1 MEGVRVVLSRLHEI
15 LLLTSPAAGV
25 DVFSCVME
33 GVSQAVQVICLAYD
47 DFRIDNSR
55 AEDLC
60 RLFVIS
66 KDSGVEK
73 ERQKSAL
80 LSWENKLIHDVL
92 LGAPV
97 ASISFLSK
105 SDFGI
110 WFLHKGVLCFD
121 GVREVDEIL
130 LQFGRLDSV
139 VSEAIGRGGSR
150 HRILLDVRDGCSV
163 IRFLLDSMFDQV
175 ISLESGRDVLTRLL
189 NRRYLQSVMLREL
202 NYLRRNES
210 SLSVLTIDI
219 DSFKF
224 INDSYGHAVGDEV
237 IKRVATLVS
246 ESVRGG
252 DYVFRLGG
260 EEFLVVLVEAS
271 EIPVRRVAEKICRRV
286 QKEIISINDGRSIS
300 VTVSIG
306 VAEYDG
312 HPDYTRLLKASDA
325 ALYVAKSNGRNQ
337 VVVSSSLHVN

>member
-1 MEGVRVVLSRLHEI
+1 M
-15 LLLTSPAAGV
+15 
-25 DVFSCVME
+25 
-33 GVSQAVQVICLAYD
+33 
-47 DFRIDNSR
+47 
-55 AEDLC
+55 
-60 RLFVIS
+60 
-66 KDSGVEK
+66 
-73 ERQKSAL
+73 
-80 LSWENKLIHDVL
+80 
-92 LGAPV
+92 
-97 ASISFLSK
+97 
-105 SDFGI
+105 
-110 WFLHKGVLCFD
+110 
-121 GVREVDEIL
+121 
-130 LQFGRLDSV
+130 
-139 VSEAIGRGGSR
+139 
-150 HRILLDVRDGCSV
+150 DVRDGCSV

-300 VTVSIG
+300 VT
-306 VAEYDG
+306 G

>member
-1 MEGVRVVLSRLHEI
+1 M
-15 LLLTSPAAGV
+15 
-25 DVFSCVME
+25 
-33 GVSQAVQVICLAYD
+33 
-47 DFRIDNSR
+47 
-55 AEDLC
+55 
-60 RLFVIS
+60 
-66 KDSGVEK
+66 
-73 ERQKSAL
+73 
-80 LSWENKLIHDVL
+80 
-92 LGAPV
+92 
-97 ASISFLSK
+97 
-105 SDFGI
+105 
-110 WFLHKGVLCFD
+110 
-121 GVREVDEIL
+121 
-130 LQFGRLDSV
+130 
-139 VSEAIGRGGSR
+139 
-150 HRILLDVRDGCSV
+150 DVRDGCSV

-271 EIPVRRVAEKICRRV
+271 EIPVRGVAEKICRRV